1 MDHYLVLLV
10 IVVLFCSLFSLYK
23 KAALK
28 GKPKEVKYVVAKK
41 SQGKKFFLCPKYERH
56 YFVGKLWLIVFN

>member
-1 MDHYLVLLV
+1 MHSHWVTGHVLHWDCAVFTGIAVAILV
-10 IVVLFCSLFSLYK
+10 IFSLYLYSLYQ

-41 SQGKKFFLCPKYERH
+41 SQGTLYFLS
-56 YFVGKLWLIVFN
+56 